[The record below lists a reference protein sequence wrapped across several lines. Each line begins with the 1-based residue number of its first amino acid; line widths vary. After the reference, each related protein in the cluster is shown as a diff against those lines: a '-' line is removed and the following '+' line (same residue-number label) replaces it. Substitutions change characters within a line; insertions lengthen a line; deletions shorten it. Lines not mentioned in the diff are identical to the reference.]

1 MIDEDEPGGL
11 LGQLGS
17 LLQRSTELQNRTA
30 YRNEEIRQEAD
41 RELGQA
47 VANAITPDDPV
58 KALGRAQRSTGLRT
72 VPAER
77 REEIVRES
85 LREDGRTD
93 EEIDEAKSRTPEALY
108 NEYNQWLEEGDNRKR
123 LDDLV
128 QSERAARRE
137 SDTDER
143 MHKLGYTDA
152 EIEEIRARRR
162 EYEQSVPFGYDITHR
177 IGSSIEGIGSEAVG
191 GAMLIP
197 QTVGTAVG
205 NFFSRQE
212 LDTGDERHDELLK
225 AVERVRNSK
234 GMYTLDELAANND
247 RGWTMRDIQAAA
259 AELDGAKESVDMD
272 SLGGQI
278 YRQGGE
284 NLAEARLGL
293 SDLQEL
299 AYNAAE
305 SAGENIALGALNPAL
320 LLAEQTLRSAGAGIA
335 DTADAGMSAGQSL
348 LSGLGHG
355 AISAGIEQIGI
366 GQMMRNMGMRTGMSR
381 AADSILDRIAA
392 LPGLDRL
399 APAVAGTV
407 ANAGEEAAEE
417 FVQTYADTA
426 LDTLLGAPD
435 TPGLLSGEL
444 LGEAAQSAA
453 MGAAGGGVLGA
464 LSSGI
469 GAVQDVR
476 QGRIAP
482 RADLVANAQLSAAVD
497 RAGQMGRAAQAA
509 ATQAQQAQS
518 QTQPL
523 MQQEAG
529 QQQTAP
535 DGGGEAAPAQRAV
548 DPQLAELAAQG
559 GGRLDASAWQA
570 MQAQRS
576 AAPGGVANAESTAAP
591 QMSWEERAAAQGW
604 SEEQYA
610 EARLLA
616 AGTDMS
622 EAAVNVA
629 AQAMPDG
636 VSGDIYSMA
645 ANSMYQLARQ
655 GIAEDWDTAL
665 DLAGRYGVRVNQVL
679 AAPGGAEALQMVYNQ
694 GKMDGIEA
702 AGYSAAGLAD
712 ERQAGRVEYQPG
724 ALVPEE
730 DRALFDLYAA
740 ASDTAVTVSEKLEK
754 NAGGY
759 VDTALGKV
767 YFGAGADA
775 DTFGTILHESVH
787 QYNAWDEAGGRELQT
802 ATLRY
807 MAEQSGF
814 ESVNELVESYIQR
827 YQEAGQELSYA
838 QACEE
843 ITADAMRGVFG
854 SEEAFTRWVEHQ
866 RALAGRN
873 SEQRSAVAR
882 VMDKVRGMLDK
893 VIEKAKSILAREPD
907 NAAARQAQA
916 LAESQKRVLED
927 LYYKHAEA
935 AAAAQRAAREGGTE
949 SETFNNRGVESEESV
964 AGDAESAESVAE
976 SAEFSEESSA
986 RKLRGRTQG
995 GRQTLPVAGGRAGD
1009 GERPAGGGL
1018 GRRGPYRYGRR
1029 AGGSL

>member
-1 MIDEDEPGGL
+1 MLTKEEISKRGKKIRQEWEKQNRTAVQAGARAETSGGRLSREEVASRGERIRQEWENPAARATSARQARREEEDEEPGGL
-11 LGQLGS
+11 LGDLLGIM
-17 LLQRSTELQNRTA
+17 QRNTEINNSRA
-30 YRNEEIRQEAD
+30 YRTEEIRQEAD

-47 VANAITPDDPV
+47 LANAITPDDPV

-93 EEIDEAKSRTPEALY
+93 EEIDAAKSRTPEALY
-108 NEYNQWLEEGDNRKR
+108 NEYNQWLEEGDNRQR
-123 LDDLV
+123 LNDLV
-128 QSERAARRE
+128 QSEQAARKE
-137 SDTDER
+137 SDIDER
-143 MHKLGYTDA
+143 MHRLGYTDA
-152 EIEEIRARRR
+152 EIEEIRTRRR

-205 NFFSRQE
+205 NFFNRRE
-212 LDTGDERHDELLK
+212 LDTGDESHDELLK
-225 AVERVRNSK
+225 AVERVRNSN

-247 RGWTMRDIQAAA
+247 RGWTMRDIRAAA

-278 YRQGGE
+278 YRQGGR

-299 AYNAAE
+299 VYNAAE
-305 SAGENIALGALNPAL
+305 SAGENIALGLLSPAAALG
-320 LLAEQTLRSAGAGIA
+320 EQTLRSAGAGIA

-366 GQMMRNMGMRTGMSR
+366 AQMMRNMGRATGMGVVT
-381 AADSILDRIAA
+381 DSILDRIAA
-392 LPGLDRL
+392 LPGMNRL
-399 APAVAGTV
+399 TPTMAGIA

-444 LGEAAQSAA
+444 LGEAAQSA
-453 MGAAGGGVLGA
+453 MGGAAGGA
-464 LSSGI
+464 LIGGISTGI
-469 GAVQDVR
+469 GAAQDVR

-482 RADLVANAQLSAAVD
+482 RADLVANEQLSAAVEQ
-497 RAGQMGRAAQAA
+497 AGQMGQAAQTAA
-509 ATQAQQAQS
+509 AQAQQAQS

-523 MQQEAG
+523 AQQQAAG
-529 QQQTAP
+529 QQRTAP
-535 DGGGEAAPAQRAV
+535 DGGGQAAPAQRAV
-548 DPQLAELAAQG
+548 DPRLAELAAQS

-576 AAPGGVANAESTAAP
+576 AAPGGAANAESTAAP

-655 GIAEDWDTAL
+655 GIAEDAD
-665 DLAGRYGVRVNQVL
+665 
-679 AAPGGAEALQMVYNQ
+679 EAL
-694 GKMDGIEA
+694 
-702 AGYSAAGLAD
+702 
-712 ERQAGRVEYQPG
+712 
-724 ALVPEE
+724 
-730 DRALFDLYAA
+730 
-740 ASDTAVTVSEKLEK
+740 
-754 NAGGY
+754 
-759 VDTALGKV
+759 
-767 YFGAGADA
+767 
-775 DTFGTILHESVH
+775 
-787 QYNAWDEAGGRELQT
+787 
-802 ATLRY
+802 
-807 MAEQSGF
+807 
-814 ESVNELVESYIQR
+814 
-827 YQEAGQELSYA
+827 
-838 QACEE
+838 
-843 ITADAMRGVFG
+843 
-854 SEEAFTRWVEHQ
+854 
-866 RALAGRN
+866 ALAGR
-873 SEQRSAVAR
+873 SH
-882 VMDKVRGMLDK
+882 RGGG
-893 VIEKAKSILAREPD
+893 IQCCGPCRRE
-907 NAAARQAQA
+907 AG
-916 LAESQKRVLED
+916 
-927 LYYKHAEA
+927 
-935 AAAAQRAAREGGTE
+935 RA
-949 SETFNNRGVESEESV
+949 SGVP
-964 AGDAESAESVAE
+964 A
-976 SAEFSEESSA
+976 
-986 RKLRGRTQG
+986 GRTCAGRGQG
-995 GRQTLPVAGGRAGD
+995 AV
-1009 GERPAGGGL
+1009 
-1018 GRRGPYRYGRR
+1018 
-1029 AGGSL
+1029 